1 LKLCIRPIQGDALL
15 FCLSLVAI
23 HNGAGECGSLGVV
36 GSQRKEERARRHNT
50 AEKDGADRSA
60 VMMAWAL
67 MDFSSIFASSFPFS
81 CLFSFLLRLYRFF
94 FFGLFIFFSLHF
106 GVVVVVVMG
115 GKD

>member
-1 LKLCIRPIQGDALL
+1 LYSPDTRRRTAFLPL
-15 FCLSLVAI
+15 LVAI
-23 HNGAGECGSLGVV
+23 HNGAGECGSLGVG

-67 MDFSSIFASSFPFS
+67 MDFFFHLRLI
-81 CLFSFLLRLYRFF
+81 FSFLMSFFYLYRF

>member
-1 LKLCIRPIQGDALL
+1 MVVVGIGGAGCAGLPSFSRSPNVSSSYLKLCIRPIQGDALL

-23 HNGAGECGSLGVV
+23 HNGAGECGSLGVG

-50 AEKDGADRSA
+50 AEKDGTDRSA

-81 CLFSFLLRLYRFF
+81 CLFSFLL
-94 FFGLFIFFSLHF
+94 IQ
-106 GVVVVVVMG
+106 
-115 GKD
+115 